1 MSLFYKVCL
10 VGCGKMGTALLLG
23 WIKNKDLKLKIT
35 VIDPFLNSNLLK
47 KIKKNKNLE
56 FFKSVR
62 ELDNKYSPNLIVLA
76 VKPQILSNVIKELES
91 IYSDKTIFLSIAAG
105 IACNKLQEMIRK
117 DSIICRAMPN
127 TPASIGKGITC
138 LLRNKRLSERQFKL
152 IKTILSVSG
161 KIELIEKEIQM
172 DAVTALS
179 GSGPAYIFLIAEILS
194 EVGYNLG
201 LEKSTAKKLS
211 RQTVIGSAY
220 LLESNKMEAS
230 KLRENVT
237 SEGGT
242 TFAAIKILNNNDAL
256 KKLFFEAM
264 SAAKNRS
271 IELNKK

>member
-1 MSLFYKVCL
+1 
-10 VGCGKMGTALLLG
+10 
-23 WIKNKDLKLKIT
+23 
-35 VIDPFLNSNLLK
+35 
-47 KIKKNKNLE
+47 
-56 FFKSVR
+56 
-62 ELDNKYSPNLIVLA
+62 
-76 VKPQILSNVIKELES
+76 
-91 IYSDKTIFLSIAAG
+91 
-105 IACNKLQEMIRK
+105 
-117 DSIICRAMPN
+117 MPN

-256 KKLFFEAM
+256 KRLFFEAM